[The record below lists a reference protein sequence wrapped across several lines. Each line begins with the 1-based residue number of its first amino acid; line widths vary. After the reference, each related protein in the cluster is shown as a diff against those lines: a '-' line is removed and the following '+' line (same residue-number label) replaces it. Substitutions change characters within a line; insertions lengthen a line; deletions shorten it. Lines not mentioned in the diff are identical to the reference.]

1 MKDLKEVT
9 DLAVEMVRA
18 EGGQYERR
26 QLVRHM
32 IFRLGDQE
40 SAYPLIPVKPF
51 KKCGGDLVNAECL
64 LSNPGETEKNNLAF
78 AFVNKLLKLTIVFG

>member
-9 DLAVEMVRA
+9 DLAVEVVRA

-32 IFRLGDQE
+32 IFRLGDQGNSTLAE
-40 SAYPLIPVKPF
+40 EGISRAIRQGCLFQI
-51 KKCGGDLVNAECL
+51 GDTL
-64 LSNPGETEKNNLAF
+64 TNNH
-78 AFVNKLLKLTIVFG
+78 